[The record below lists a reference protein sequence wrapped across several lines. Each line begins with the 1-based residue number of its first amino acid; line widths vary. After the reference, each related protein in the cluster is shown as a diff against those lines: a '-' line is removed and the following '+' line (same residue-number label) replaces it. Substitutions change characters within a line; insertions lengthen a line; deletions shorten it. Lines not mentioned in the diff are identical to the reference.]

1 MSVRNIIL
9 IVAAIFITVGTGIL
23 ARNWLESQRPKE
35 VAAPPPPKVEGAM
48 VLVAATDLPAG
59 TLLQDKHLRWQA
71 WPTKSVAETY
81 LVKLEV
87 EGAPDPIQDVVGA
100 VVRKGISAGEPLA
113 KGQYLKPGERGFLAA
128 VLRPGYR
135 AMSIPVNPTSGIA
148 GLVFPGDRVDL
159 LLTHTVKR
167 GGADRRVTETVL
179 TNLRVLAID
188 QTTNDQGGSP
198 KLFKNATVE
207 ITPKQAEM
215 LAVVGELGR
224 LTLSL
229 RSLAKDDKELEQ
241 LLTSDEPLAEPDPA
255 RGLTHTWD
263 TEVSRLLWSPRTTS
277 ANTDTVQVSRG
288 NETQELKFPK
298 RKK

>member
-9 IVAAIFITVGTGIL
+9 IIAAVFITVGTGIL

-35 VAAPPPPKVEGAM
+35 AAAPPPPVEGAM
-48 VLVAATDLPAG
+48 VLVAATDLPTG
-59 TLLQDKHLRWQA
+59 TLLQEKHLRWQA

-81 LVKLEV
+81 VIKPEVK
-87 EGAPDPIQDVVGA
+87 GAPDPIRDIAGA
-100 VVRKGISAGEPLA
+100 VVRSGISAGEPLT

-135 AMSIPVNPTSGIA
+135 AVSIQFNPTSGIA

-167 GGADRRVTETVL
+167 NGADRRVTETVL
-179 TNLRVLAID
+179 TNLRMLAID

-198 KLFKNATVE
+198 RVFKNATVE

-215 LAVVGELGR
+215 LAVVSELGR
-224 LTLSL
+224 LSLSL
-229 RSLAKDDKELEQ
+229 RSLAKDEKEFNQ
-241 LLTSDEPLAEPDPA
+241 LVNSDQPLAEPEPA

-263 TEVSRLLWSPRTTS
+263 TEVSRLLWSPRTST

-288 NETQELKFPK
+288 NETQEMKFPK